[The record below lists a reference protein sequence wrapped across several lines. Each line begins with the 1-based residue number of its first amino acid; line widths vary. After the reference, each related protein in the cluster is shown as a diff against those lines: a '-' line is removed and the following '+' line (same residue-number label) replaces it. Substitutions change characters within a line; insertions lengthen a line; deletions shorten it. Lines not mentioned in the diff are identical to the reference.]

1 MDHMTNRQGQN
12 VDLGEIYKV
21 EGVLGPGRAIK
32 HTKTQE
38 HLKGKQTPPNNTYLL
53 GCA

>member
-32 HTKTQE
+32 HQQLQE
-38 HLKGKQTPPNNTYLL
+38 TMKGNKNS
-53 GCA
+53 